1 MDRVRNSCSPSGSR
15 KNRSSRITP
24 RNASA
29 AERAIERTKGAIG
42 ERHCAYTLYARKIA
56 LRGDFFSFTTSHYH
70 MQLCVEEQF
79 CAISQ
84 YY

>member
-1 MDRVRNSCSPSGSR
+1 MDSVRNSCSPSGSR

-29 AERAIERTKGAIG
+29 AERAIGRAKG
-42 ERHCAYTLYARKIA
+42 ERHGAYTLYTRKIA
-56 LRGDFFSFTTSHYH
+56 LRGDFFSFITSHYH